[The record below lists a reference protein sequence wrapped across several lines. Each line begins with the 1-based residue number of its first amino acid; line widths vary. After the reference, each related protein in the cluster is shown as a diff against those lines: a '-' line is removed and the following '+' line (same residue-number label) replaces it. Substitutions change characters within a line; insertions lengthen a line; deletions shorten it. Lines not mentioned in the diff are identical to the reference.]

1 MRILT
6 YARGRPS
13 SYVFCATSRD
23 AGVGIAARRDVP
35 HTQSPPR
42 EHMATTVRTTARAP
56 PAAAAGRGR
65 AHRVTRRIAR
75 ARAKSSDLKDIE
87 RDVANAGSASL
98 RVARAFT
105 VAVERCPRSARE
117 YVALP
122 AKEYN
127 LIDPSNVSRT
137 DDTGFVVSAGR
148 QKMLFLDV
156 EPRGAVRVDATADG
170 CEQQLVMAEIVNM
183 KPEDSRSTSVVNAIN
198 ASLKDLK
205 LVNSVTCVQGPGGE
219 EKIRV
224 QITVAGDFT
233 EGIFARAGGK
243 LNTILGWSLG
253 AVLPWFLTQLAADYG
268 RWAKGEARTATNASL
283 TEVAAKIIAGSRGK
297 LPAGVEEVECEEVEL

>member
-1 MRILT
+1 M
-6 YARGRPS
+6 
-13 SYVFCATSRD
+13 C
-23 AGVGIAARRDVP
+23 P
-35 HTQSPPR
+35 HTRRRAS
-42 EHMATTVRTTARAP
+42 MTTTMAIATTTTT
-56 PAAAAGRGR
+56 AAAA
-65 AHRVTRRIAR
+65 TRTRTSTPSTLSR
-75 ARAKSSDLKDIE
+75 ARRLVRANGGAKSADLKDIE
-87 RDVANAGSASL
+87 RDAANAGAASL

-105 VAVERCPRSARE
+105 VDVERCARSARE

-137 DDTGFVVSAGR
+137 DDSGFMVSAGR

-156 EPRGAVRVDATADG
+156 EPRGAVRVDATENG
-170 CEQQLVMAEIVNM
+170 CEQQLVMAEIVNL
-183 KPEDSRSTSVVNAIN
+183 KPDDARSVSVVRAIN

-205 LVNSVTCVQGPGGE
+205 LRNSVTCVRSEDGGG

-233 EGIFARAGGK
+233 EGIFARAGGR

-268 RWAKGEARTATNASL
+268 RWAKGEPRSATNASL

-297 LPAGVEEVECEEVEL
+297 LPAGVEEVECDDIEL